1 MNDEEARASV
11 DALIEDL
18 RYLMG
23 IRPHTEW
30 PGMADAAIE
39 HHHPRISDH
48 LLSWQYRRL
57 QRAAHLVL
65 EGLST
70 SNAEQIR
77 AGIIDIRTIENLEHS
92 PTPVMP
98 KPPVR
103 EQAPPMP
110 DEPAGRPTLEV
121 DLDLTIEGES
131 PIVKPR

>member
-1 MNDEEARASV
+1 MNSEEAQASV

-39 HHHPRISDH
+39 HHTPLIPEH
-48 LLSWQYRRL
+48 LLTWQYRRL
-57 QRAAHLVL
+57 QRAAHLTL

-77 AGIIDIRTIENLEHS
+77 AGITDIRTIENLEHS
-92 PTPVMP
+92 PPPVMP
-98 KPPVR
+98 KPP
-103 EQAPPMP
+103 APST
-110 DEPAGRPTLEV
+110 DSDV
-121 DLDLTIEGES
+121 DLDLTINADS
-131 PIVKPR
+131 AIPKPR

>member
-1 MNDEEARASV
+1 MNEEEAQASV

-23 IRPHTEW
+23 TRPHTEW
-30 PGMADAAIE
+30 PGMADAAIDY
-39 HHHPRISDH
+39 HQPRIGDH

-57 QRAAHLVL
+57 QRAAHLAL

-70 SNAEQIR
+70 SNAEQLR
-77 AGIIDIRTIENLEHS
+77 AGIIDIRTIESLEDS

-98 KPPVR
+98 TPPTRDQLPPVSG
-103 EQAPPMP
+103 EKTH
-110 DEPAGRPTLEV
+110 RPTIDV
-121 DLDLTIEGES
+121 DLDLTIEGNS